1 MDFVDIGYVA
11 RAHGI
16 RGELRVILYNPESTL
31 LTEVRSIRIGEQA
44 HEIAVAR
51 PVKDA
56 VLLRLV
62 DLDDRNQADILRG
75 QVVSV
80 ARSLVPLQEGEV
92 LVADLIGCEAVLPD
106 GSPYGTIE
114 AVEPGPQDRLVIRQ
128 GDVERLLPLVPEFVG
143 DVDLDAGRVVVT
155 PPEGLPEAVV
165 RVSGD
170 QPGNDGKRRG
180 R

>member
-1 MDFVDIGYVA
+1 MNFVDIGYVA

-31 LTEVRSIRIGEQA
+31 LTEVRFIRIGEQQR
-44 HEIAVAR
+44 EIAAAR
-51 PVKDA
+51 PAKDA
-56 VLLRLV
+56 WLLGLV
-62 DLDDRNQADILRG
+62 DLHDRNQAELLRG

-80 ARSLVPLQEGEV
+80 ARSLIPVDQGEV
-92 LVADLIGCEAVLPD
+92 LLADLLGCEVVLPD

-128 GDVERLLPLVPEFVG
+128 GDIERLLPLVPEFVS

-155 PPEGLPEAVV
+155 PPEGLPESVV
-165 RVSGD
+165 RAQG
-170 QPGNDGKRRG
+170 QPGGDAGRRD